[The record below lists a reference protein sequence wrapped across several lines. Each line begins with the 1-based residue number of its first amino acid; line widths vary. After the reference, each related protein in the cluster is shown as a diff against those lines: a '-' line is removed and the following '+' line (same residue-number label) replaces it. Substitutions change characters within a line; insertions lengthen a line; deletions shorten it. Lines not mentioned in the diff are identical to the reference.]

1 MRANKKLITHKP
13 PNPCVI
19 SEIDVGTRKYIVDPK
34 RSENIAFDLWLRLGQ
49 ILENKYPLQHKL
61 CQSAC
66 V

>member
-34 RSENIAFDLWLRLGQ
+34 RLENITFELCNVIETRPNP
-49 ILENKYPLQHKL
+49 LE
-61 CQSAC
+61 
-66 V
+66 